1 LPSTPSSPDARP
13 SRTRYVALAIVCALI
28 AGVAVA
34 VILVTKGDGGSSAA
48 ASCVLPPP
56 TGGPT
61 AQAEINGQAP
71 DFTLCSVDG
80 KPVSLSQFRG
90 KPVVLTFFAS
100 WCQPCRAELPMMEK
114 LQKEMGDRLQVVAVN
129 YRDIDFDSKR
139 FVRDMGVT
147 YPALLESD
155 DNPVAERYGVHG
167 IPMTFFIDSNGKIA
181 YQTLFGEGSRTAIQ
195 PGLDK
200 ITG

>member
-13 SRTRYVALAIVCALI
+13 SRSRYVALAIVCALI
-28 AGVAVA
+28 AGVAIA
-34 VILVTKGDGGSSAA
+34 VILVTEGNGGSSSA
-48 ASCVLPPP
+48 ASCALPP
-56 TGGPT
+56 TTSGTT
-61 AQAEINGQAP
+61 AKAEVNRPAP
-71 DFTLCSVDG
+71 DFTLCSIDG

-129 YRDIDFDSKR
+129 YRDIYFDSKR
-139 FVRDMGVT
+139 FVRDRGVT

-167 IPMTFFIDSNGKIA
+167 IPMTFFIDRNGKIE
-181 YQTLFGEGSRTAIQ
+181 YKTLFGEGSRAAIQ